1 MLFVSLSRRRRLS
14 PEEFVQILAEQ
25 QRHLTELHG
34 STSGE
39 NGKAGLVQLSRKQW
53 RCDWPRL
60 SANFCREERAYLLH
74 ALFAPGVAALFL
86 LVRAREEI
94 VSDCGRWLVSSLRTA
109 DQQRNLVVKSI
120 DAVFSQILQ
129 QGARQIRQQQVS
141 DLPYSVQ
148 GLDGRRS
155 VLGQGPLKNRY
166 TKLGQGGG

>member
-1 MLFVSLSRRRRLS
+1 M
-14 PEEFVQILAEQ
+14 
-25 QRHLTELHG
+25 
-34 STSGE
+34 
-39 NGKAGLVQLSRKQW
+39 
-53 RCDWPRL
+53 
-60 SANFCREERAYLLH
+60 
-74 ALFAPGVAALFL
+74 
-86 LVRAREEI
+86 RAREEI

-155 VLGQGPLKNRY
+155 VWGQGPLRNRY